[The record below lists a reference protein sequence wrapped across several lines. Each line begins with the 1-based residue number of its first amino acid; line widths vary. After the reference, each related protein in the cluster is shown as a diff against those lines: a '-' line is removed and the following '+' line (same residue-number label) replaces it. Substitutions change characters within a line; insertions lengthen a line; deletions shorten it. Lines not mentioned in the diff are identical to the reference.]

1 MISKKKQRIRWLI
14 LAIFMIATASL
25 IIGFSLKDG
34 IEYYKSPTQVLSSDI
49 SEKIKFRL
57 GGLVEDSSLVKSSGK
72 KISFNITDNQ
82 NSIPT
87 SFEGILP
94 DLFAEN
100 QGVIASGKYIN
111 GVFVADYEVS
121 KLYKKNKKIF
131 YKLKKKLPRFFF
143 KFPIKKKE
151 LINAI
156 LENSNNIKKISSVI
170 HPEVRKNLLTFSR
183 NNKNRKIVI
192 LDIPLYLENKL
203 NKKKDIIIFIQSNKS
218 KVYKKIKER
227 KNFNKLIYKKL
238 KKLQFSTRYKRKK
251 SHYVIKNDFNKNSAR
266 KKVRDILNNILR

>member
-34 IEYYKSPTQVLSSDI
+34 IEYYKSPTQVLRSDI

-111 GVFVADYEVS
+111 GVFVAEEILAKHDESYLPKEV
-121 KLYKKNKKIF
+121 I
-131 YKLKKKLPRFFF
+131 
-143 KFPIKKKE
+143 
-151 LINAI
+151 
-156 LENSNNIKKISSVI
+156 
-170 HPEVRKNLLTFSR
+170 
-183 NNKNRKIVI
+183 
-192 LDIPLYLENKL
+192 
-203 NKKKDIIIFIQSNKS
+203 
-218 KVYKKIKER
+218 
-227 KNFNKLIYKKL
+227 
-238 KKLQFSTRYKRKK
+238 
-251 SHYVIKNDFNKNSAR
+251 
-266 KKVRDILNNILR
+266 DILKQDGLYVEPEK